1 MTDKELEEA
10 AEEKTGRRINW
21 SSLSNYVAV
30 IFLIISFSVSLW
42 RVYRVQEVEQA
53 EGVATIRVVHWQLE
67 AGFREAFDD
76 IARRFEKVYLEE
88 AGVQV
93 RIVQNAISERVY
105 KQYVQTQGIGKTL
118 PDLVQLG
125 RDELGSVPRFFISN
139 TDDVQRPN
147 PYNKG
152 TDLEDVPWM
161 DTYLDGMLGSI
172 DQTDLEYYGASSST
186 ASTRLFYN
194 EDLLKEVLGTDEPP
208 TEYREF
214 LAACKRF
221 DEWAKERG
229 RTDLTPVAASRY
241 QANVFRSMRAATLFE
256 LMLENDRD
264 FDGNFGQNDEVLFAY
279 AAGDFDYRDPRIRA
293 DEMTVANLTRY
304 FSPGFMAMDRME
316 AQFRF
321 TQGKAL
327 FCASGSWDA
336 MSFHT
341 QVDFPMGVIDFPF
354 PTRDDPEFGQ
364 YVRGRISE
372 ADAPAVFRL
381 AVSKFSEHPDITLR
395 FLQYLTS
402 RASNQR
408 FNQLARWPPVIKGAE
423 PHPQMRPFMRTP
435 EGFWTGEVNRVI
447 GAGPAATVYTQA
459 RWELVE
465 HKVDFDGFADMMER
479 EMPRAMAQE
488 FERLLNTEWEERLAQ
503 EMSLSHQ
510 LAGFSYGA
518 TWGDEAPSSERVQS
532 KMVYLWEMRM
542 RRYRNSYR
550 LMQWQ
555 NLLDE
560 GHSKAQDIQ
569 QYIKIDLDRN

>member
-1 MTDKELEEA
+1 MA
-10 AEEKTGRRINW
+10 AEETEARGRFNW
-21 SSLSNYVAV
+21 GSLSNYVAIV
-30 IFLIISFSVSLW
+30 ALVISFSVSLW

-53 EGVATIRVVHWQLE
+53 TDVATIRVVHWQLE

-76 IARRFEKVYLEE
+76 IAHRFEKHYLAET
-88 AGVQV
+88 GTKV
-93 RIVQNAISERVY
+93 RVVQNAISERVY

-125 RDELGSVPRFFISN
+125 REELGSVPRFFISN
-139 TDDVQRPN
+139 TEDVQKPN

-161 DTYLDGMLGSI
+161 DTYLDGMLGSV
-172 DQTDLEYYGASSST
+172 DETDLEYYGAASST

-194 EDLLKEVLGTDEPP
+194 GRLLQEALGTDQPP
-208 TEYREF
+208 TEYRDF
-214 LAACKRF
+214 LDVCRRF
-221 DEWAKERG
+221 EEWAQKQG
-229 RTDLTPVAASRY
+229 RSDLTPVAASRY
-241 QANVFRSMRAATLFE
+241 QASVFRNMRAATLFE

-264 FDGNFGQNDEVLFAY
+264 YDGNFGQNDEVLFAY

-304 FSPGFMAMDRME
+304 FAPGFMAMDRME
-316 AQFRF
+316 AQFKF

-341 QVDFPMGVIDFPF
+341 QVDFPMGVLDFPY

-372 ADAPAVFRL
+372 ANAPAVFRL
-381 AVSKFSEHPDITLR
+381 AVSKFSKHPDITLR

-402 RASNQR
+402 RENNQR
-408 FNQLARWPPVIKGAE
+408 FNQLSRWPPVIKGAE

-435 EGFWTGEVNRVI
+435 EGFWTAEVNRVV
-447 GAGPAATVYTQA
+447 GNGPAKAVYDQA
-459 RWELVE
+459 QWELVE
-465 HKVDFDGFADMMER
+465 HKVDFEGFAEMMER
-479 EMPRAMAQE
+479 AMPRAMAQE

-503 EMSLSHQ
+503 EMSLSNQ
-510 LAGFSYGA
+510 LAGFSFGS
-518 TWGDEAPSSERVQS
+518 TWGPSAPSPQRVTD

-550 LMQWQ
+550 LLQWQ
-555 NLLDE
+555 DILDS
-560 GHSKAQDIQ
+560 GAPKAQEIQ
-569 QYIKIDLDRN
+569 QHIKIDLERKQS

>member
-1 MTDKELEEA
+1 MADKGQKRDFGA
-10 AEEKTGRRINW
+10 W
-21 SSLSNYVAV
+21 SSYVAIV
-30 IFLIISFSVSLW
+30 VLVISFSVSLW
-42 RVYRVQEVEQA
+42 RVYQVQEVEQA
-53 EGVATIRVVHWQLE
+53 DGVATIRVVHWQLE

-76 IARRFEKVYLEE
+76 IARRFEKAYLAETGE
-88 AGVQV
+88 RV

-139 TDDVQRPN
+139 TEDVQKPN

-161 DTYLDGMLGSI
+161 DTYLDGMLGSV
-172 DQTDLEYYGASSST
+172 DQTDLEYYGAASST

-194 EDLLKEVLGTDEPP
+194 ADLLKEVFGDIAPP
-208 TEYREF
+208 TEYRAF
-214 LAACKRF
+214 LDLCARF
-221 DEWAKERG
+221 EQWAEEQGRG
-229 RTDLTPVAASRY
+229 DLTPVAASKY
-241 QANVFRSMRAATLFE
+241 QVSVFRAMRAATLFE

-264 FDGNFGQNDEVLFAY
+264 FDGVFGQNDEVLLAY
-279 AAGDFDYRDPRIRA
+279 AAGDFDFHDPRIRA
-293 DEMTVANLTRY
+293 DEMTIANLTQY
-304 FSPGFMAMDRME
+304 FAPGFMAMDRME

-336 MSFHT
+336 MSFDS
-341 QVDFPMGVIDFPF
+341 QVDFPMGILDFPF

-381 AVSKFSEHPDITLR
+381 AVSKFSKHPDLTLR
-395 FLQYLTS
+395 FLQFLTS
-402 RASNQR
+402 RENNQR
-408 FNQLARWPPVIKGAE
+408 FNQLSRWPPVIKGAK
-423 PHPQMRPFMRTP
+423 PHPLMEPFMRKP
-435 EGFWTGEVNRVI
+435 EGFWTAEVNRII
-447 GAGPAATVYTQA
+447 GAGPCAAAYSQA
-459 RWELVE
+459 QWELVE
-465 HKVDFDGFADMMER
+465 HKVDFDGFADMLER
-479 EMPRAMAQE
+479 DMPRAMAQE
-488 FERLLNTEWEERLAQ
+488 FERLLNNEWEERLAQ

-510 LAGFSYGA
+510 LGSYSFGD
-518 TWGDEAPSSERVQS
+518 TWGEAAPTPERVQS

-550 LMQWQ
+550 LLEWQ
-555 NLLDE
+555 ELLDAGE
-560 GHSKAQDIQ
+560 PKAQEIQ
-569 QYIKIDLDRN
+569 QHIKIDLERKQS